1 MRRKTQAK
9 YFQDAM
15 LDVLSDISD
24 TLIKKQLDYGPNAI
38 KRFGLEGIVIRMS
51 DKMERL
57 INLIELKKDPAVDEA
72 IEDTLFDLAGY
83 AIIGLMYL
91 EGNFPLP
98 IKQKDEV

>member
-38 KRFGLEGIVIRMS
+38 KRFGMEGIVIRMS

-57 INLIELKKDPAVDEA
+57 INLIELKKDPTVDES

-83 AIIGLMYL
+83 AVIGLMYL

>member
-83 AIIGLMYL
+83 AVIGLMYL

>member
-57 INLIELKKDPAVDEA
+57 INLIELKKDPAVDET

-83 AIIGLMYL
+83 AVIGLMYL

>member
-57 INLIELKKDPAVDEA
+57 INLIELKKDPAVDES

-83 AIIGLMYL
+83 AVIGLMYL

>member
-38 KRFGLEGIVIRMS
+38 KRFGMEGIVIRMS

-57 INLIELKKDPAVDEA
+57 INLIELKKDPTVDES

>member
-57 INLIELKKDPAVDEA
+57 INLIELKKDPSVDES

-83 AIIGLMYL
+83 AVIGLMYL

>member
-57 INLIELKKDPAVDEA
+57 INLIELKKDPTVDES

-83 AIIGLMYL
+83 AVIGLMYL

>member
-57 INLIELKKDPAVDEA
+57 INLIELKKDPAIDES

-83 AIIGLMYL
+83 AVIGLMYL

>member
-57 INLIELKKDPAVDEA
+57 INLIELKKDPTIDES

-83 AIIGLMYL
+83 AVIGLMYL

>member
-1 MRRKTQAK
+1 MRRKTQTK

-83 AIIGLMYL
+83 AVIGLMYL